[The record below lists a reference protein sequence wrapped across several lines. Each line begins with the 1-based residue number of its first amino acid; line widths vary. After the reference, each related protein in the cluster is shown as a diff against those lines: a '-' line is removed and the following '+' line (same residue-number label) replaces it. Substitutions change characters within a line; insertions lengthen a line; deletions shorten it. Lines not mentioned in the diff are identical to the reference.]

1 MSASRRS
8 FLQQSLMAGGLIGL
22 LESGAAGRALAEQLV
37 AALGKNDVADALGA
51 AQGPHDSQ
59 SFWAS
64 FGAVADSSNAAPSG
78 VHGRGLFKK
87 PATDGSSNIAPGRLV
102 DYYHYYTD
110 PKTKQTTL
118 RQATSITADELL
130 DHPGDITASV
140 AVNGFRMAGD
150 DRQTF
155 DQLQSAQ
162 LRIDVVQAQSL
173 MPEYLDT
180 MAWMSLAGLFPDK
193 TGKLPPLEDL
203 SFDPA
208 TTAQKTKQMVL
219 PGGSGQMAV
228 NLSMT
233 HKDSLLFTIIKNLN
247 TEVGRFA
254 PLIGLPAISVTA
266 LNGFCTLYGAMEQRT
281 TFLLNSMPRPAYA
294 TQLARQLAQ
303 TSQGLNLVPG
313 DYVLVPNSFSA
324 ELTPY
329 LDKLDLQQGYL
340 VPKGSPSSASV
351 YDLAAALKPDI
362 TYLSASIGLKPL
374 AAGAAAPAPAST
386 SRWSFP
392 SSPKPAASD
401 SGSDS
406 STPAPAKASTGSGKS
421 GTGKKPGA

>member
-1 MSASRRS
+1 
-8 FLQQSLMAGGLIGL
+8 
-22 LESGAAGRALAEQLV
+22 
-37 AALGKNDVADALGA
+37 
-51 AQGPHDSQ
+51 
-59 SFWAS
+59 
-64 FGAVADSSNAAPSG
+64 
-78 VHGRGLFKK
+78 
-87 PATDGSSNIAPGRLV
+87 
-102 DYYHYYTD
+102 
-110 PKTKQTTL
+110 
-118 RQATSITADELL
+118 
-130 DHPGDITASV
+130 
-140 AVNGFRMAGD
+140 
-150 DRQTF
+150 
-155 DQLQSAQ
+155 
-162 LRIDVVQAQSL
+162 

-203 SFDPA
+203 TFDPA

-266 LNGFCTLYGAMEQRT
+266 LNGFCNLYGAMEQRT

-294 TQLARQLAQ
+294 TQLARQMSQ
-303 TSQGLNLVPG
+303 TSQGLNLVAG

-374 AAGAAAPAPAST
+374 AAGAAAPAAAST

-392 SSPKPAASD
+392 SSPASSG

-406 STPAPAKASTGSGKS
+406 GDSTPAPAKASTGGAGKS
-421 GTGKKPGA
+421 STGKKPGE

>member
-1 MSASRRS
+1 MAS
-8 FLQQSLMAGGLIGL
+8 GLIGL
-22 LESGAAGRALAEQLV
+22 LESGASSNALAERLM
-37 AALGKNDVADALGA
+37 AILGKNDVADALGP
-51 AQGPHDSQ
+51 AQGAHDSQ
-59 SFWAS
+59 SFWDS
-64 FGAVADSSNAAPSG
+64 FGTAADSANAPPSG

-87 PATDGSSNIAPGRLV
+87 PAADGSSNTAPGRLV

-110 PKTKQTTL
+110 PKTKQTSL
-118 RQATSITADELL
+118 RQATSITTEELL

-208 TTAQKTKQMVL
+208 TSAQKTKQMVL

-254 PLIGLPAISVTA
+254 PLIGLPAISVSA
-266 LNGFCTLYGAMEQRT
+266 LKGFCTLYGAMEQRT

-303 TSQGLNLVPG
+303 TSQGLNLVAG

-340 VPKGSPSSASV
+340 VPKGSPSTASV

-374 AAGAAAPAPAST
+374 AAGTAAPASTST

-392 SSPKPAASD
+392 SSPAPAAGD
-401 SGSDS
+401 SGSGS
-406 STPAPAKASTGSGKS
+406 STPAPAKASTG
-421 GTGKKPGA
+421 TGKKPGA

>member
-1 MSASRRS
+1 MAS
-8 FLQQSLMAGGLIGL
+8 GLIGL
-22 LESGAAGRALAEQLV
+22 LESGASGPALAERLM
-37 AALGKNDVADALGA
+37 ATLGKNAVADALGPT
-51 AQGPHDSQ
+51 QGAHDSQ
-59 SFWAS
+59 SFWDS
-64 FGAVADSSNAAPSG
+64 FGAVADPASASPSG

-87 PATDGSSNIAPGRLV
+87 PTTDGSSNTAPGRLV

-110 PKTKQTTL
+110 PKTKATSL
-118 RQATSITADELL
+118 RQATSIMADELM

-162 LRIDVVQAQSL
+162 LRIDVIQSQSL

-180 MAWMSLAGLFPDK
+180 MAWMSLAGLFPDS

-208 TTAQKTKQMVL
+208 TSAQKTKQMVL

-233 HKDSLLFTIIKNLN
+233 HKDSMFFTIIKNLS

-266 LNGFCTLYGAMEQRT
+266 LKGFCTLYGAIEQRT

-294 TQLARQLAQ
+294 TQLARELAQ

-324 ELTPY
+324 QLTPY

-340 VPKGSPSSASV
+340 VPKGAPSSSSV

-374 AAGAAAPAPAST
+374 AAGAAAPAATST

-392 SSPKPAASD
+392 SSPAPPASPGSGSD
-401 SGSDS
+401 SGS
-406 STPAPAKASTGSGKS
+406 APAKASTGGTGKS

>member
-1 MSASRRS
+1 MSANRRT
-8 FLQQSLMAGGLIGL
+8 FLQQGLLASGLIGL
-22 LESGAAGRALAEQLV
+22 LESGAAGPALAERLMAAAAKADDTGALGEPQGLHDSKSFWDNFGV
-37 AALGKNDVADALGA
+37 AADSAGA
-51 AQGPHDSQ
+51 PA
-59 SFWAS
+59 
-64 FGAVADSSNAAPSG
+64 SG

-87 PATDGSSNIAPGRLV
+87 PTTDGSSNTAPGRLV

-110 PKTKQTTL
+110 PKTKQTSL
-118 RQATSITADELL
+118 RQATSITADELM
-130 DHPGDITASV
+130 DHEGDITASV

-180 MAWMSLAGLFPDK
+180 MAWMSLAGLFPDS

-203 SFDPA
+203 SFDPS
-208 TTAQKTKQMVL
+208 TSAQKTKQMVL

-233 HKDSLLFTIIKNLN
+233 HKDSLFFSIIKNLN

-266 LNGFCTLYGAMEQRT
+266 LKGFCTLYGAMEQRT

-294 TQLARQLAQ
+294 TQTARQLAQ

-340 VPKGSPSSASV
+340 VPKGSPDSSSV

-362 TYLSASIGLKPL
+362 TYLSASIGLQPL
-374 AAGAAAPAPAST
+374 AAGTASPASTST

-392 SSPKPAASD
+392 SSPAGSD

-406 STPAPAKASTGSGKS
+406 GSSTPAATKGSGAGKS
-421 GTGKKPGA
+421 GTSKKPGA